1 MLCCT
6 VYLPGFFSIPP
17 VDRDESRF
25 AQASRQMYESVALPE
40 AERDEELHS
49 GGLAVPMVGGKPRLN
64 KPPLIYWLQASS
76 AALFTGGNPLEDAI
90 WMYRVPSLLAG
101 LVTVLA
107 TWRLGVSMFDPR
119 AGWVAG
125 ALLAVAPV
133 FVWEAHQA
141 RADMVMVACTTL
153 AMWQLWRLWRA
164 AANTEAGG
172 SRLGRWAAVV
182 LLWVCVALGVLTKG
196 PITPM
201 VVVLTA
207 LTLAVLS
214 RGRARSRSSS
224 QGNRGIAP
232 AGGWRWLWSLNPL
245 LGLVI
250 VALGLWPWLYAVA
263 QQVGLD
269 RYWSIVYDEVFARAG
284 SAKEGHWGPP
294 GYHLV
299 LLVVLFWPGS
309 LLTGWSVARAWRVG
323 LQSRGREHAEAVA
336 AAGRD
341 PDAADGIARATT
353 PTASLRARIRGLLQ
367 YLGHLR
373 TSQPAEAFLLAWLV
387 PSWIVFELVG
397 TKLPHYTMPM
407 YPAVALITARGL
419 LVWIPS
425 PIPHPERARLGA
437 YIWFGVGAVLLLGL
451 GFAWLM
457 TPGGVLKW
465 SAVLGLALAAY
476 ALVRAFRTIPMLEFR
491 RAQAWSMLA
500 VWPLLVTFLVA
511 VAPGV
516 FGLSR
521 SAHRAAAELA
531 GDRPVTWVGFQEDS
545 VTWFARGR
553 PSFTSP
559 DDLTAWFG
567 EHGDGVAIVSV
578 TAEDSYLQ
586 HLLELRPSRFVF
598 GVHYAKGRMEKMAIV
613 ERIRD

>member
-25 AQASRQMYESVALPE
+25 AQASRQMFESVALPE

-64 KPPLIYWLQASS
+64 KPPLIYWLQAGS
-76 AALFTGGNPLEDAI
+76 AALFTGGDPLKDAI

-153 AMWQLWRLWRA
+153 AMWQLWQLWRA
-164 AANTEAGG
+164 AANADTGG

-250 VALGLWPWLYAVA
+250 VA
-263 QQVGLD
+263 
-269 RYWSIVYDEVFARAG
+269 ARAL
-284 SAKEGHWGPP
+284 A
-294 GYHLV
+294 LV
-299 LLVVLFWPGS
+299 VRRCAAGGARPLLVDRVRRGVCARGECEGGALGASGVPPRAAGGVVLAGIAPDGVVGCAHGGS
-309 LLTGWSVARAWRVG
+309 GFRAAGVSTPRRS
-323 LQSRGREHAEAVA
+323 QPR
-336 AAGRD
+336 GRD

-353 PTASLRARIRGLLQ
+353 PTASLRARIRGLLP

-387 PSWIVFELVG
+387 PTWIVFELVG

-476 ALVRAFRTIPMLEFR
+476 ALVKAFRTIPMLEFR
-491 RAQAWSMLA
+491 RTQAWSMLA

-559 DDLTAWFG
+559 DDLTEWFG

-586 HLLELRPSRFVF
+586 HLMELRPSRFVF